1 MARNPEY
8 TCDKCGAQFG
18 SKEGYGMTLSKNG
31 GPYTRLY
38 GNLSTMRYD
47 LCDSC
52 AEDIMLTLTTPTNT
66 SENGW

>member
-31 GPYTRLY
+31 GPNTRTY
-38 GNLSTMRYD
+38 GSPNTMRYD

-52 AEDIMLTLTTPTNT
+52 AEDIMLTLTKT
-66 SENGW
+66 SKNGW